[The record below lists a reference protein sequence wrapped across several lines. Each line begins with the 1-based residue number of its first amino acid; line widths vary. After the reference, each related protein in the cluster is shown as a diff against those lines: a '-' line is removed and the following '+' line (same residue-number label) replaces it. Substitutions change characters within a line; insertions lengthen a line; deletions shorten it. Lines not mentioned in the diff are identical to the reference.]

1 MTNQILTTILKFIS
15 KHAKDLFGFFKS
27 SSFSKALLIGIAITI
42 PVVFGIVSDNF
53 EIGLAI
59 CFGAFWCSP
68 SDVNGSLKHKQIGI
82 LFSSIL
88 VVLISFIGGYL
99 QFLNNFLFPILGLLT
114 FCIAFISVYG
124 FRASLISFSGLLAL
138 VLSFAHTSEE
148 LEVYQYALLIG
159 VGGLW
164 YLLLS
169 TIWYHLNPKAQTE
182 ETLSLTFLLTADFID
197 TRRQLI
203 GEQPNRSE
211 LQTQLMDLQSE
222 LIENHETLRE
232 IFISSRIS
240 SGRSNYQNKRLL
252 VFIQLIE
259 MLETAVAN
267 PVNYD
272 KMDALFSTHPELKSD
287 FQQLLSEFS
296 FQLRSIARNINK
308 PNRFPSHR
316 KISDV
321 LEKLKKD
328 ILEFKIDTQ
337 TEDYE
342 DYLMLQNLLDYQKKQ
357 SEKIKKIK
365 WVLDNPE
372 LSTDDLTRKHNLSR
386 FIVSQDY
393 DPKLLFRNL
402 SFKSTIF
409 KHSLRL
415 AVTVTLGHAIGLYF
429 DFQNPYWIILTIIV
443 IMRPS
448 YGLTKTRSK
457 DRIIGTLIGAVL
469 ASGIVFLIHSPYVY
483 GVLGVLSL
491 VIAFSM
497 VQKNYRAS
505 ATFIT
510 LSVIFIYA
518 ILQPDVLKV
527 IQFRVIDTL
536 IGAGLSYVAM
546 RFLWPA
552 WSFMEIG
559 DNIKDSLKANTDFFK
574 SIRNYYQT
582 KGDVPT
588 SLKVN
593 RKEAFVQMSNLS
605 SAFQRM
611 AQEPESKQN
620 NIEDIYELVVINH
633 TFLSS
638 LASLNTYIQNHKTT
652 AASEDFKLI
661 SDKIT
666 ANLDRVCRELNAVN
680 FENSKTKITML
691 EVEKRTFTFPADRI
705 TKNAISSTDNER
717 SHKEAHLVWEQLYW
731 LYSLSEK
738 MLELTSKLKTGN

>member
-1 MTNQILTTILKFIS
+1 MNNKSPVTIFKFIS
-15 KHAKDLFGFFKS
+15 NHAKDLLEFFKS
-27 SSFSKALLIGIAITI
+27 SSFSKAILIGISVTVPIVLGIIT
-42 PVVFGIVSDNF
+42 DHF
-53 EIGLAI
+53 EIGLAL

-68 SDVNGSLKHKQIGI
+68 SDVSGSLKHKQIGI
-82 LFSSIL
+82 LFSSLL

-99 QFLNNFLFPILGLLT
+99 QVLNNLLFPILGLLT
-114 FCIAFISVYG
+114 FCIAFISIYG

-138 VLSFAHTSEE
+138 VLSFAHTSDE

-159 VGGLW
+159 AGGLW
-164 YLLLS
+164 YLVLS

-182 ETLSLTFLLTADFID
+182 ETLSQTFFLTADFLD
-197 TRRQLI
+197 KRRELI
-203 GEQPNRSE
+203 GEQPNRNT

-222 LIENHETLRE
+222 LTENHETLRE
-232 IFISSRIS
+232 ILISSRKS

-252 VFIQLIE
+252 VFVQLIE
-259 MLETAVAN
+259 ILETAMAN

-272 KMDALFSTHPELKSD
+272 KMDALFKINPELKVD
-287 FQQLLSEFS
+287 FQDLLAEFS
-296 FQLRSIARNINK
+296 YQLRTIARNINK
-308 PNRFPSHR
+308 SKRFPSN
-316 KISDV
+316 KV
-321 LEKLKKD
+321 LTQAFET
-328 ILEFKIDTQ
+328 LEFDIAKFKKEHDLAY
-337 TEDYE
+337 YE

-365 WVLDNPE
+365 WLLGNPE
-372 LSTDDLTRKHNLSR
+372 LSSDEIIKKDHFRR

-393 DPKLLFRNL
+393 DPKLLLRNL
-402 SFKSTIF
+402 SFRSTIF

-415 AVTVTLGHAIGLYF
+415 GVTVMLGHAIGMYF

-457 DRIIGTLIGAVL
+457 DRIIGTLIGAIL
-469 ASGIVFLIHSPYVY
+469 ASGIVFLIQHPYLY
-483 GVLGVLSL
+483 GALGVLSL

-518 ILQPDVLKV
+518 ILQPDILKV

-536 IGAGLSYVAM
+536 IGALLSFVAM
-546 RFLWPA
+546 RYLWPA

-559 DNIKDSLKANTDFFK
+559 DNIKDSLKANTSFFK
-574 SIRNYYQT
+574 SISNYYQT

-593 RKEAFVQMSNLS
+593 RKEAFLQMSNLS

-611 AQEPESKQN
+611 AQEPESKQKH
-620 NIEDIYELVVINH
+620 IDDIYELVVINH
-633 TFLSS
+633 SFLSS
-638 LASLNTYIQNHKTT
+638 LASLNTYIQNHQTT
-652 AASEDFKLI
+652 EASQEFISI

-666 ANLDRVCRELNAVN
+666 SNLDQVCSMLDSIN
-680 FENSKTKITML
+680 FEMSKVETKASELKT
-691 EVEKRTFTFPADRI
+691 ESFKFPAERL
-705 TKNAISSTDNER
+705 TKNAFSRTNNER
-717 SHKEAHLVWEQLYW
+717 THREAHLVWEQLYW
-731 LYSLSEK
+731 LYSLSDK
-738 MLELTSKLKTGN
+738 MLKLTSKFKSVS